1 MMHQQMKYGRFDLD
15 AKIQSSK
22 EFRNPSIYEKLL
34 SHVGI
39 DEKGTNY
46 PPVSSLVIGYYFCY
60 YGYRNTRNTFCIL
73 LLALLSHRLHQ

>member
-1 MMHQQMKYGRFDLD
+1 MTPTLVFQEKINKMHQQVKYGRFDLD

-46 PPVSSLVIGYYFCY
+46 PPVSHCLSVCPG
-60 YGYRNTRNTFCIL
+60 L
-73 LLALLSHRLHQ
+73 LTHGNNRCPK